1 MIKNE
6 ISIPQLQDFN
16 GTLEEL
22 SRIINFLKE
31 DYGGD
36 SKVWF
41 DSGYN
46 NTDVI
51 IGTK

>member
-1 MIKNE
+1 MTKNE

-36 SKVWF
+36 SRVWF
-41 DSGYN
+41 NAGHN
-46 NTDVI
+46 NVDVI

>member
-6 ISIPQLQDFN
+6 ISVPQLQDFK

-31 DYGGD
+31 EYGEK
-36 SKVWF
+36 SLVWF
-41 DSGYN
+41 DAGYN
-46 NTDVI
+46 NVDVV

>member
-6 ISIPQLQDFN
+6 ISVPQLQDFD

-31 DYGGD
+31 EYGGD
-36 SKVWF
+36 ARVWF
-41 DSGYN
+41 DSGE
-46 NTDVI
+46 VI

>member
-1 MIKNE
+1 MVKNE
-6 ISIPQLQDFN
+6 ISVPQLQDFD

-36 SKVWF
+36 SWVWF
-41 DSGYN
+41 DAGHN
-46 NTDVI
+46 NVDVI

>member
-1 MIKNE
+1 MTKNE
-6 ISIPQLQDFN
+6 ISIPQLQDFD

-36 SKVWF
+36 IRVWF
-41 DSGYN
+41 DA
-46 NTDVI
+46 
-51 IGTK
+51 

>member
-6 ISIPQLQDFN
+6 VSVPQLQDFK

-22 SRIINFLKE
+22 SRIVDFLKE
-31 DYGGD
+31 EYGGE
-36 SKVWF
+36 SLVWF
-41 DSGYN
+41 DAGHN
-46 NTDVI
+46 NVDVI